1 MTTIATP
8 SLMTA
13 EEFRLL
19 PDNGKPME
27 LVRGVPVEMSIPAP
41 RHGQICSK
49 TDRLIGN
56 YADERDLGHTVSNDA
71 AVVTQRG
78 PDTVRAADI
87 AFYSY
92 AKVPRG
98 PMPLGYIDVPPDLA
112 IEVRSPSDRWKA
124 IINKVNEYLN
134 AGVTLV
140 CVLDEQTSM
149 AHLFPSDRPPSTIAA
164 DGELDLSDV
173 LPGFRMPLRRFFE

>member
-1 MTTIATP
+1 MSTAATP
-8 SLMTA
+8 TLMTA
-13 EEFRLL
+13 EEFRLM
-19 PDNGKPME
+19 PDNGQPLE
-27 LVRGVPVEMSIPAP
+27 LVRGLPVELSIPAP

-49 TDRLIGN
+49 TGRFVGN
-56 YADERDLGHTVSNDA
+56 YAEQRDAGHTVNNS
-71 AVVTQRG
+71 AVITERG
-78 PDTVRAADI
+78 PDTVRGADV

-98 PMPLGYIDVPPDLA
+98 PMPIGYIDVPPDLA

-140 CVLDEQTSM
+140 CVLDEQTAM
-149 AHLFPSDRPPSTIAA
+149 AHVFAADRPPIIVPA
-164 DGELDLSDV
+164 DGDLDLSEV
-173 LPGFRMPLRRFFE
+173 LPGFRGPLRRFFE

>member
-1 MTTIATP
+1 MSTTPTP
-8 SLMTA
+8 VLMTA
-13 EEFRLL
+13 EEFRLM
-19 PDNGKPME
+19 PDNGNRTE
-27 LVRGVPVEMSIPAP
+27 LLRGVPVELTFPAP

-49 TDRLIGN
+49 AGRFVGN
-56 YADERDLGHTVSNDA
+56 HADERDLGHTVNNS
-71 AVVTQRG
+71 AVITQRG
-78 PDTVRAADI
+78 PDTVRGADI

-98 PMPLGYIDVPPDLA
+98 PMPIGYIDVPPDLA

-140 CVLDEQTSM
+140 CVLDEQTAM
-149 AHLFPSDRPPSTIAA
+149 AHVFASDRPPMIVPA
-164 DGELDLSDV
+164 DGELDLSEV
-173 LPGFRMPLRRFFE
+173 LPGFRVPLRRFFE